1 MFKVNVESKKER
13 LGERS
18 LSSISLLLLIYI
30 PYASSCT
37 FTQDDF
43 IWIDNWNI
51 KKVTTVF
58 AHCEASIT
66 AACHP
71 LLSSLLS
78 WAVWMQYKETKLALS
93 FVTTVLK
100 STIHNHAQFPSLKA
114 IQQLLASP
122 FSLVACKKNALVQ
135 ILCWLSVVISEPSLQ
150 PQADYLVQ
158 KCSVS
163 NRSWGNWQL
172 CEGRRPRFR
181 RTKPR
186 LSIELFCNLLRHTVR
201 GLVSQTISLTSTLA
215 TNSQNTPFAQLKW

>member
-1 MFKVNVESKKER
+1 MELRRLEVLSMLIITKIKKKNWDLELTGLDLTVSLQHIVEKQFLLQSVFKVNVESKKER

-18 LSSISLLLLIYI
+18 LSGISLLLLIYM

-93 FVTTVLK
+93 FFTTVLK

-122 FSLVACKKNALVQ
+122 FSLVACKMH
-135 ILCWLSVVISEPSLQ
+135 LCKYS
-150 PQADYLVQ
+150 ADCQ
-158 KCSVS
+158 
-163 NRSWGNWQL
+163 
-172 CEGRRPRFR
+172 
-181 RTKPR
+181 
-186 LSIELFCNLLRHTVR
+186 
-201 GLVSQTISLTSTLA
+201 
-215 TNSQNTPFAQLKW
+215 